1 MVIERD
7 PQRDKQREP
16 THPGKIVEN
25 YMEADDWSSQEE
37 LAEAMG
43 VSRQL
48 VNEILNGKRG
58 ISPETAIRL
67 SIVFSNT
74 DPEFWI
80 GLDTKR
86 KLWEQRQEKSDEFEN
101 IKRSA

>member
-1 MVIERD
+1 MAIEKD
-7 PQRDKQREP
+7 PQRDSQREP
-16 THPGKIVEN
+16 THPGKVLRT
-25 YMEADDWSSQEE
+25 YMEADGWANQEE
-37 LAEAMG
+37 LAEALE

-67 SIVFSNT
+67 SIVFDNT
-74 DPEFWI
+74 DPEFWK

-86 KLWEQRQEKSDEFEN
+86 KLWEEQQEKSEEFEKL
-101 IKRSA
+101 KRSA

>member
-16 THPGKIVEN
+16 THPGNIVQT
-25 YMEADDWSSQEE
+25 YMESDGWTSQEE
-37 LAEAMG
+37 LAEALG

-67 SIVFSNT
+67 SIVFGNT
-74 DPEFWI
+74 DPEFWM

-86 KLWEQRQEKSDEFEN
+86 KLWEEQQEKSDEFEN
-101 IKRSA
+101 LKRSA